1 MHIDTAQKILVIVHA
16 PPYGS
21 ERCFS
26 ALRLALAL
34 ASHEHSRAEIKV
46 FLMSDAVVA
55 ALPNQK
61 DASGKTL
68 QGMVEEL
75 LAAGVQIRLC
85 QTCAWARGMGELPLV
100 AGCSLGTL
108 VGLAE
113 DVLQADKVITL

>member
-1 MHIDTAQKILVIVHA
+1 
-16 PPYGS
+16 
-21 ERCFS
+21 
-26 ALRLALAL
+26 
-34 ASHEHSRAEIKV
+34 
-46 FLMSDAVVA
+46 MSDAVVA